1 MAVWPGGHGSS
12 AIQGGMETTYH
23 RHMSPDMPGNLAD
36 LLENADAAAPDQRIK
51 WRDPIAVHG
60 TDAVAAMSE
69 WLKDGKNTGFAIRT
83 LERIAEADDPMVA
96 AYAVRAMRRLRPKVS
111 ESDKGLIKA
120 ALKRLGEP
128 DKAKTP
134 KPDPRLYERLI
145 GAART
150 SRLLSYGDVG
160 APAELD
166 MSLSYHRRLIGQML
180 GEISIREAKDG
191 RPMLSSVVVHKGTT
205 TVDPGFYQLGQ
216 DIHQVQPGET
226 DEAFGKRQQD
236 ETFAFWSTHPEAGPL
251 E

>member
-1 MAVWPGGHGSS
+1 
-12 AIQGGMETTYH
+12 
-23 RHMSPDMPGNLAD
+23 MPGNLAD

-60 TDAVAAMSE
+60 TNAVAAMAE

-145 GAART
+145 GAARRHAT
-150 SRLLSYGDVG
+150 GPQPQADRYRGHFCGSSSFGG
-160 APAELD
+160 AFHDATW
-166 MSLSYHRRLIGQML
+166 MSGS
-180 GEISIREAKDG
+180 A
-191 RPMLSSVVVHKGTT
+191 
-205 TVDPGFYQLGQ
+205 QLGFCP
-216 DIHQVQPGET
+216 DAG
-226 DEAFGKRQQD
+226 ANFGHGLTARS
-236 ETFAFWSTHPEAGPL
+236 WPYG
-251 E
+251 